1 MYIVTCGGEDIQIF
15 NLSSVKV
22 PIQQCKN
29 WGIKSKRSLVPFQKG
44 PNILLRGCEI
54 INGAGQKKRLTS
66 ATQIYIHILDIFA
79 FLWIKLCK

>member
-29 WGIKSKRSLVPFQKG
+29 WGIKNKRSLVPFQKG

-54 INGAGQKKRLTS
+54 
-66 ATQIYIHILDIFA
+66 D
-79 FLWIKLCK
+79 